1 MATQSGVIR
10 MKGRVGELSFFRSK
24 KGYRVRKSEGIEGK
38 RIKTDPSFERTR
50 ENNAEFARAGKSAKL
65 MRNALR
71 SFIKKKADNESSQ
84 RLVQLMTQ
92 IVRSDTTH
100 GRGERVVLA
109 QNLEPLR
116 GFEFNA
122 VAPLSETLFVEQSLT
137 IDRQSGALTLDLP
150 ALAPSDDLMFAPG
163 STHARLVVI
172 ALEIDFDNGRYVTQ
186 SAKSEL
192 IPDTVEQIPPT
203 SLMASFTPNSNLP
216 VIALVGVQFVQVI
229 ENIEYPLKSG
239 ASNALAVVEVDNV

>member
-1 MATQSGVIR
+1 MATQAGVIR

-122 VAPLSETLFVEQSLT
+122 VAPLSETLFVEQSFT

-150 ALAPSDDLMFAPG
+150 AIAPSDDLMFAPG